1 MALRSSLSL
10 LFFTALSLI
19 SQPAD
24 AFLGKLLK
32 KESPAASDE
41 AASPMPAAS
50 ASSEELNAAVQA
62 ENGGNLGKA
71 MDLYKRVVKDS
82 PNSEAAAR
90 AQFRIAQITE
100 KEGNPTKAFDQYEK
114 VIVNHRNSPDFNEA
128 ISRQYAIANSLQ
140 GSKKKGFFGIGASV
154 QPSRLIEMYQQIGQ
168 AAPYSEY
175 APLSMIRIGDVQAKQ
190 GEKMTAIATLQKV
203 VDTYPKT
210 KYASDAQYKIFQ
222 LRGQSAEK
230 SFSPVEDRAQ
240 MEAGLDFVNISP
252 DDERSKEVKADLAG
266 IEERSIEKLFAVG
279 QSYEKYGKP
288 GSAKV
293 YYREVVKAV
302 NSPLAAKAQLRLD
315 AINQASGA
323 GVSGE

>member
-1 MALRSSLSL
+1 MAIRTVSFLL
-10 LFFTALSLI
+10 LFATLAFS
-19 SQPAD
+19 PNRAD
-24 AFLGKLLK
+24 AFLGKLFK
-32 KESPAASDE
+32 KDSEATTTAAAE
-41 AASPMPAAS
+41 TMQIVS
-50 ASSEELNAAVQA
+50 AGSEELNAAVKA
-62 ENGGNLGKA
+62 ENSGNRGKA
-71 MDLYKRVVKDS
+71 RDLYKRVVKDH

-100 KEGNPTKAFDQYEK
+100 KDGNPTKAFDQYEK

-128 ISRQYAIANSLQ
+128 IARQYAIANALQ
-140 GSKKKGFFGIGASV
+140 SSDKKGFLGIGAPV

-175 APLSMIRIGDVQAKQ
+175 APLSLIRIGDVQAKQ

-210 KYASDAQYKIFQ
+210 KYASDAQYKIFR

-240 MEAGLDFVNISP
+240 LEAGLDFVNISP
-252 DDERSKEVKADLAG
+252 DDERSAKVKEDLAD
-266 IEERSIEKLFAVG
+266 IENRSIEKLFAVG

-288 GSAKV
+288 SSAKV

-302 NSPLAAKAQLRLD
+302 NSPLAAKAQKRLD
-315 AINQASGA
+315 AINQASGSATA
-323 GVSGE
+323 GE